1 MSLLSGL
8 KAAVSKVC
16 TRSGEKVIHQAKSV
30 LICPSTYTTVFAP
43 LENTYNEGHTFPIF
57 SAEKCWSMALLWY
70 NQSIMYFSYNTL
82 YFPPLRTDVVYPL
95 HTCVIL
101 QCMWISY
108 QIHTKNTSEGQK
120 LFECLC
126 SAKKRISN
134 SIQRHFFLLY
144 NFREN
149 FTMQMRS
156 LKKRSKR
163 LLSFVTGLGLVLKL
177 CPILSAFSQW
187 CSKVHTTH
195 ATVSKLD
202 YKNIVEDGSSWC
214 TYWFPCQGKH

>member
-1 MSLLSGL
+1 MSLLSGQEAM
-8 KAAVSKVC
+8 AAVSKVC

-108 QIHTKNTSEGQK
+108 QIHTKNTAEGQK

-126 SAKKRISN
+126 SAKK
-134 SIQRHFFLLY
+134 
-144 NFREN
+144 EN
-149 FTMQMRS
+149 F
-156 LKKRSKR
+156 
-163 LLSFVTGLGLVLKL
+163 
-177 CPILSAFSQW
+177 
-187 CSKVHTTH
+187 
-195 ATVSKLD
+195 
-202 YKNIVEDGSSWC
+202 
-214 TYWFPCQGKH
+214 

>member
-1 MSLLSGL
+1 MSLLSGQEAM
-8 KAAVSKVC
+8 AAVSKVC

-108 QIHTKNTSEGQK
+108 HIHKEY
-120 LFECLC
+120 
-126 SAKKRISN
+126 IW
-134 SIQRHFFLLY
+134 
-144 NFREN
+144 
-149 FTMQMRS
+149 
-156 LKKRSKR
+156 RSKTFWMP
-163 LLSFVTGLGLVLKL
+163 L
-177 CPILSAFSQW
+177 
-187 CSKVHTTH
+187 
-195 ATVSKLD
+195 VSKTREFLILFKGIFS
-202 YKNIVEDGSSWC
+202 YCIIS
-214 TYWFPCQGKH
+214 GKTLLCKWGL

>member
-82 YFPPLRTDVVYPL
+82 YFPRSGET
-95 HTCVIL
+95 
-101 QCMWISY
+101 
-108 QIHTKNTSEGQK
+108 NG
-120 LFECLC
+120 C
-126 SAKKRISN
+126 SVSITYMRNITMYVDLISN
-134 SIQRHFFLLY
+134 TYKEYSW
-144 NFREN
+144 
-149 FTMQMRS
+149 
-156 LKKRSKR
+156 RSKTFWMP
-163 LLSFVTGLGLVLKL
+163 L
-177 CPILSAFSQW
+177 FSQKREFLILFKGIFSY
-187 CSKVHTTH
+187 CIIS
-195 ATVSKLD
+195 
-202 YKNIVEDGSSWC
+202 
-214 TYWFPCQGKH
+214 GKTLLCKWGL

>member
-43 LENTYNEGHTFPIF
+43 LENTYIEGHTFPIF

-101 QCMWISY
+101 QCMPVSY
-108 QIHTKNTSEGQK
+108 IKYIQRIQLKVKNFLNAFVQP
-120 LFECLC
+120 
-126 SAKKRISN
+126 KKRISN

-144 NFREN
+144 NFREKLYYAN
-149 FTMQMRS
+149 EVFKKKVEKIVIFCDRLRS
-156 LKKRSKR
+156 C
-163 LLSFVTGLGLVLKL
+163 LKL

-202 YKNIVEDGSSWC
+202 YKNSRGW
-214 TYWFPCQGKH
+214 K

>member
-1 MSLLSGL
+1 M
-8 KAAVSKVC
+8 KV
-16 TRSGEKVIHQAKSV
+16 TLFLYFQPKSV
-30 LICPSTYTTVFAP
+30 DLWPCFDTT
-43 LENTYNEGHTFPIF
+43 
-57 SAEKCWSMALLWY
+57 
-70 NQSIMYFSYNTL
+70 NQSCISATTRCIFL
-82 YFPPLRTDVVYPL
+82 APGKRTDVVYPL

-108 QIHTKNTSEGQK
+108 QIHKEYIWRSKTFWMPLFSKN
-120 LFECLC
+120 
-126 SAKKRISN
+126 KRISN

-144 NFREN
+144 NFREKLYYAN
-149 FTMQMRS
+149 EVFKKKVEKIVIFCDRLRS
-156 LKKRSKR
+156 C
-163 LLSFVTGLGLVLKL
+163 LKL